1 MAKRN
6 STVKIVNG
14 KVVFSQEIIDYFE
27 NLRTVENSEWIDEY
41 FEYLGDESNLTATK
55 YRKHHIIPCFVF
67 KDEIHKNRKTT
78 LPLADAINGNII
90 KLSISNHIKA
100 HNCLRFIFPNNKDA
114 RYAVQQLCG
123 EEKYQDTLTEK
134 EINEIA
140 KIEEDCAKE
149 NQTKEELKEW
159 YKKWYNDN
167 KNDILKKNR
176 ERNKRNKEKY
186 SQSAKKYREN
196 NKEKIANGNKKYREE
211 NKEKISKRKKEWYKS
226 NKKKISK
233 KRKQY
238 RKENKE
244 KISKQRKESYKRNK
258 EKVLK
263 RNKNYYN
270 KNKKRIS
277 KKNREYSRNHKNVV
291 SKKNKN
297 YNSKI
302 CIDLIKGDVC
312 SMSSIIGR
320 KFRDKELYKNIKLSE
335 CVLKFKPY
343 EQHVPLILI
352 KSLSMVINKR

>member
-343 EQHVPLILI
+343 EQQVPLILI